1 MLSESTTSPFRL
13 VKDKPNF
20 KFEYRGLLEF
30 KNVPHPVAC
39 YFLIENTEKEDFGP
53 IVVADEHSYEG
64 FIVQPSTSPTSF
76 TSAQPHTELDSA
88 LLHKKLSDIHQ
99 PHLHVPDIMVSDPT
113 PLHSPH
119 RSPIGSP
126 RRAQSPPI
134 LSTLSSGA
142 TIEAVIEGLK
152 GMCPMAKTM
161 DTLHEEE
168 VGGVGEGKAT
178 LLTGDRAKRVAS
190 AKKGDSPPCC
200 KDDSQDKESKASEP
214 HTAVAG
220 TAPQM
225 VITRGVEE
233 FGTLPSKLSEEAPST
248 VGEKRPSLES
258 DVSSVADI
266 SDTSSHQ
273 SYDVDPWK
281 FPPAI
286 EGGGA
291 TEGVRKTSNTSVTSA
306 EEEHERVHQQR
317 SRSGSVHDRVV
328 FFDSLGRI
336 RRTGVVNNALVG
348 GKSPQHTATVV
359 AAGAAMTYE
368 DAYIAPSLPGS
379 LAMDRSS
386 TLPRMKMSL
395 NTESERPNRKS
406 LDSQGSSGSGDP
418 E

>member
-1 MLSESTTSPFRL
+1 MPRFCLFGNTVNVASRTESNGVPGKIQVTEFTHRL

-99 PHLHVPDIMVSDPT
+99 PHLHVPDIM
-113 PLHSPH
+113 
-119 RSPIGSP
+119 
-126 RRAQSPPI
+126 
-134 LSTLSSGA
+134 
-142 TIEAVIEGLK
+142 AVIEGLK

-233 FGTLPSKLSEEAPST
+233 FATLPSKLSEEAPST

-348 GKSPQHTATVV
+348 GKSP
-359 AAGAAMTYE
+359 
-368 DAYIAPSLPGS
+368 
-379 LAMDRSS
+379 S
-386 TLPRMKMSL
+386 TLRL
-395 NTESERPNRKS
+395 WLLLGRP
-406 LDSQGSSGSGDP
+406 
-418 E
+418 